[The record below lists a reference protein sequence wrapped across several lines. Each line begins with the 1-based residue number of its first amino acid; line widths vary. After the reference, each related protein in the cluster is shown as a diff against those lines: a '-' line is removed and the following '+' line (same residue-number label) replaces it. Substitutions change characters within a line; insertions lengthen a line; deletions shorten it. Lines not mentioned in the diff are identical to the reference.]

1 MSPNGNMRNHR
12 GNAIKMEDMVT
23 ITQKAQNVISIIL
36 INLFTCITMAQ
47 NSSFQ
52 EISDDEYEVI
62 NAFFD
67 RGNEKINATVHIY
80 YKTYSDKGWS
90 NYFTFEDLNFITGNV
105 GIGSSISD
113 DELKK
118 LLTKDV
124 LSKFY
129 DGIYALQSCK
139 ISKTKIKSK
148 IRNIQLVKSFDTQED
163 YRKDVIRISKPIIVY
178 DLAIFRIIRPNEAP
192 IFFLKRENNK
202 WKVIYV
208 TYEWLILE

>member
-1 MSPNGNMRNHR
+1 M
-12 GNAIKMEDMVT
+12 KDMVT

-113 DELKK
+113 EELKK

-139 ISKTKIKSK
+139 ISKTKI
-148 IRNIQLVKSFDTQED
+148 RNIHLVKSFDNQKD
-163 YRKDVIRISKPIIVY
+163 YRKDVIRISKPIIVN
-178 DLAIFRIIRPNEAP
+178 DLAIFKIIRPNEAS

-208 TYEWLILE
+208 TCEWLILE